1 MNWDTPREGAVL
13 AMSRVEAAKALGIS
27 PTQLDTE
34 KREGRIA
41 PRYLGRKPLYPIRE
55 LQAWL
60 DALPSEPPTAY

>member
-1 MNWDTPREGAVL
+1 
-13 AMSRVEAAKALGIS
+13 MSRVEAAKALGIS